1 MAVML
6 DIVGF
11 YLLGLLHDYI
21 RDYIHAYNLLHDYN
35 VDLMENFEFL
45 Y

>member
-1 MAVML
+1 ML

-21 RDYIHAYNLLHDYN
+21 HAHNLLHDYN
-35 VDLMENFEFL
+35 VDLMENFECF

>member
-21 RDYIHAYNLLHDYN
+21 RDYN
-35 VDLMENFEFL
+35 VELMENFVFFIKFL
-45 Y
+45 GY